1 MDSNLFRPT
10 RRPLMGPTTVCE
22 CVCSEEGGGCELFLR
37 SLRCTP
43 VSASVWAGQAAPS
56 EAAHLIDQP
65 HVCLTVPLGAIWH
78 SSLIFPLSLPIHL
91 IFLPCQYPL
100 RPTLRSLS
108 LRPPPPNLAFCAS
121 ASLLFH
127 SLPINLVCL
136 GWRGGGEVGGKD
148 TGREGG
154 LLKGSEVQLGGLG
167 GGREWTRDNSSVKRH
182 LNMERCWY
190 LGLPLWLCD
199 SKSQSLCHPLFF
211 SIFLNIK
218 GQETL
223 QLNAKLRITCC
234 VFVNAIFI
242 FDWLDKI
249 DSRQLMKWSRIK
261 YIW

>member
-22 CVCSEEGGGCELFLR
+22 CVCSEQGGGCELFLR
-37 SLRCTP
+37 SLRRTP

-108 LRPPPPNLAFCAS
+108 LSPPPPNLAFCAS

-154 LLKGSEVQLGGLG
+154 LLKGGEVQLGGLG
-167 GGREWTRDNSSVKRH
+167 GGRE
-182 LNMERCWY
+182 
-190 LGLPLWLCD
+190 
-199 SKSQSLCHPLFF
+199 
-211 SIFLNIK
+211 
-218 GQETL
+218 
-223 QLNAKLRITCC
+223 
-234 VFVNAIFI
+234 
-242 FDWLDKI
+242 
-249 DSRQLMKWSRIK
+249 
-261 YIW
+261 